1 MLMMR
6 MTGRLNK
13 TSPPMIIKRWA
24 FLPFY
29 QVKNLRCR
37 SSAWI
42 DGCPL
47 SSNVWIFVVKLF
59 KSVNFDYLP
68 IIMNSLN
75 FGAHY
80 ITGFSFWDRLHNFYT
95 NISELFCQ
103 FISWTNWVNL
113 CTIII
118 IFCYCS
124 KHFFRLIE
132 GQQVMQSAAPLP
144 NCPSPFPLPPSLS
157 VYVLIS

>member
-80 ITGFSFWDRLHNFYT
+80 ITGFSFWDRLHNFLHKFT
-95 NISELFCQ
+95 WI
-103 FISWTNWVNL
+103 V
-113 CTIII
+113 
-118 IFCYCS
+118 
-124 KHFFRLIE
+124 
-132 GQQVMQSAAPLP
+132 
-144 NCPSPFPLPPSLS
+144 LS
-157 VYVLIS
+157 VHKLNKLGKFMYNNNSNNNILLLFKALFQTYWRTEIH

>member
-80 ITGFSFWDRLHNFYT
+80 ITGFSFWDRLHNFLHKFT
-95 NISELFCQ
+95 WI
-103 FISWTNWVNL
+103 V
-113 CTIII
+113 
-118 IFCYCS
+118 
-124 KHFFRLIE
+124 
-132 GQQVMQSAAPLP
+132 
-144 NCPSPFPLPPSLS
+144 LS
-157 VYVLIS
+157 VHKLNKLGKFMYNNNIILLLFKALFQTYWRTEIH